1 VSNFLLSKLMDA
13 CRESGCPVCRMEQQS
28 VERYLENQLY
38 ENVNSPGWRDRL
50 RGSLGFCHEHAWLV
64 VERRL
69 GDALGFSIIYRDL
82 LNTILK
88 RLDEKN
94 SLQPPSP
101 SWTDRLRKAPEQTR
115 ALMERLLYAITPAR
129 RCPACEELDEKN
141 REILSVL
148 VDGLEKQEV
157 LDALRSS
164 DGLCLPHLQQ
174 SLERAKEVASI
185 EKLLLLHRVKM
196 EGLIAELDEFIRK
209 NDYQV
214 QESFGPEGDAWLRAV
229 ALVVGARKGR

>member
-1 VSNFLLSKLMDA
+1 MSNFLLSKLMDA
-13 CRESGCPVCRMEQQS
+13 CRQGGCPVCRMEQQS
-28 VERYLENQLY
+28 VERFLENQFY
-38 ENVNSPGWRDRL
+38 ENVNSPRWRDRL
-50 RGSLGFCHEHAWLV
+50 RGSLGFCHEHAWLAV
-64 VERRL
+64 DRRL

-94 SLQPPSP
+94 GPQPASP
-101 SWTDRLRKAPEQTR
+101 SWTDRLRKPPEQTR
-115 ALMERLLYAITPAR
+115 ALMERFLYAITPAR
-129 RCPACEELDEKN
+129 ACPVCEHRDEKA

-148 VDGLEKQEV
+148 VTGLEGQDV
-157 LDALRSS
+157 VDALRSS

-174 SLERAKEVASI
+174 SLERAKDAASI
-185 EKLLLLHRVKM
+185 EKLLLLQRGKM

-214 QESFGPEGDAWLRAV
+214 QESFGREGDAWLRAI

>member
-1 VSNFLLSKLMDA
+1 MDA
-13 CRESGCPVCRMEQQS
+13 CRQGGCPVCRMEQQS
-28 VERYLENQLY
+28 VERFLENQFY

-50 RGSLGFCHEHAWLV
+50 RGSLGFCHEHAWLAV
-64 VERRL
+64 DRRL

-94 SLQPPSP
+94 GPQPASP

-115 ALMERLLYAITPAR
+115 ALMERFLYAITPAR
-129 RCPACEELDEKN
+129 PCPVCEHRDEKA

-148 VDGLEKQEV
+148 VTGLEEQDV
-157 LDALRSS
+157 VDALRSS

-174 SLERAKEVASI
+174 SLERAKDAASI
-185 EKLLLLHRVKM
+185 EKLLLLQRGKM

-214 QESFGPEGDAWLRAV
+214 QESFGREGDAWLRAI